1 MEPAV
6 WVNGT
11 RQAADGLHVSARDRG
26 FTLADGLFETMRVHR
41 GRIFRLD
48 RHLARLRDGL
58 AALAIPAPPEL
69 REWLLASVPDAAS
82 GAASIRL
89 TVTRGPGPGGVPPPA
104 EVRPTAIVA
113 VSAFPAFAPAIY
125 ESGLAVHIASGRRNE
140 HAMTAGLKT
149 NAFTDA
155 VAAMLEAGR
164 AGADEAL
171 FLDTAGHCS
180 EATSS
185 NLFVRSG
192 GVLLTPPLSCGVLPG
207 ITRAAVLEAAAAMGV
222 PAAEREVDPDV
233 LMLAGEV
240 FLTSSLRGIAPVTKL
255 NGRPVGAGAPG
266 ELTRAIAAAY
276 AALVE
281 RECAG

>member
-1 MEPAV
+1 M
-6 WVNGT
+6 
-11 RQAADGLHVSARDRG
+11 
-26 FTLADGLFETMRVHR
+26 
-41 GRIFRLD
+41 
-48 RHLARLRDGL
+48 
-58 AALAIPAPPEL
+58 
-69 REWLLASVPDAAS
+69 
-82 GAASIRL
+82 
-89 TVTRGPGPGGVPPPA
+89 PPPA
-104 EVRPTAIVA
+104 EVRPTVIVA

-125 ESGLAVHIASGRRNE
+125 ESGLAVRIASGRRNE

-155 VAAMLEAGR
+155 VAAILEAAR
-164 AGADEAL
+164 VGADDAL

-207 ITRAAVLEAAAAMGV
+207 ITRAAVLEIAAAMGV
-222 PAAEREVDPDV
+222 PAAEREVEPDV
-233 LMLAGEV
+233 LMRAGEV
-240 FLTSSLRGIAPVTKL
+240 FLTSSLRGIAPVTRL

-266 ELTRAIAAAY
+266 ELTRAVATAY
-276 AALVE
+276 ASLVE